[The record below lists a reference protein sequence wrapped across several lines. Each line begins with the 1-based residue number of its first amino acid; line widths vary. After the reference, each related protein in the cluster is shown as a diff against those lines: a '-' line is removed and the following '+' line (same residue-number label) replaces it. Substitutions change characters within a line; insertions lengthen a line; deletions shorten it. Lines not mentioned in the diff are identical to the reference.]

1 MSSTQTIE
9 SACAV
14 VREEIQKLEAAALQ
28 AQRLRGA
35 AHRSARAHVR
45 TATAAIRR
53 SLAEVARASREA
65 PPPEKRGPITIPD
78 PVPDVDQDP
87 ED

>member
-9 SACAV
+9 NACAIA
-14 VREEIQKLEAAALQ
+14 REELQKLETAALR
-28 AQRLRGA
+28 ARELRGA

-45 TATAAIRR
+45 SATAAIRR
-53 SLAEVARASREA
+53 SLTEVVRAAREA
-65 PPPEKRGPITIPD
+65 PPPEERGPITIPD

-87 ED
+87 QD